1 LVEAPEPLAP
11 LPGMPVVLEDPFV
24 PPLGPEPGVPL
35 GDATVPV
42 PGEFMLPFALPLP
55 EALAPVPEPVVPAE
69 PAPPLLAPPAP
80 AWARAGPQERA
91 ITVAAHKMKK
101 DIRVF
106 ISWAT
111 SHIDAPFL
119 SGRLMRRGSAK
130 GPISLVEER
139 TTIDKVKDISLMVP

>member
-1 LVEAPEPLAP
+1 LASADGGGEFHPSARPRGNYIPLLVEAPEPLAP

-80 AWARAGPQERA
+80 A
-91 ITVAAHKMKK
+91 
-101 DIRVF
+101 
-106 ISWAT
+106 
-111 SHIDAPFL
+111 
-119 SGRLMRRGSAK
+119 
-130 GPISLVEER
+130 
-139 TTIDKVKDISLMVP
+139 